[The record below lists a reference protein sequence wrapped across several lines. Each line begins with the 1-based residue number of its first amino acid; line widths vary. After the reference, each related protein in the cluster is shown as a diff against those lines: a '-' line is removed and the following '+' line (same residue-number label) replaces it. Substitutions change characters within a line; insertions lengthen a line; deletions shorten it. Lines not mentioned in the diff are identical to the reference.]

1 MTPLLA
7 AAVGVLALV
16 AASSTSK
23 ILLLVGAA
31 IAGLA
36 CGMLINTYLMGRKRR
51 K

>member
-7 AAVGVLALV
+7 AAGGVTVLV
-16 AASSTSK
+16 AASGGK
-23 ILLLVGAA
+23 FLLLVGAA

-36 CGMLINTYLMGRKRR
+36 FGMLINTYLMGRNKR

>member
-1 MTPLLA
+1 MTSLPALA
-7 AAVGVLALV
+7 GGVTTLV
-16 AASSTSK
+16 AAAGGSK

-36 CGMLINTYLMGRKRR
+36 CGMLINNYLMGRKRR

>member
-7 AAVGVLALV
+7 AAGGALALV
-16 AASSTSK
+16 AATSTSK

-36 CGMLINTYLMGRKRR
+36 CGMLINTYLTGRKRR